1 MPRHTA
7 QRVTGVVSA
16 SGVLIAGDE
25 SLVLRVT
32 VSVLRTQGWP
42 NSYRVRSSSARL
54 TQILTSGVC
63 GLSLDRHTLFDCGGR
78 PTDHNVNNSG
88 SFPTI

>member
-42 NSYRVRSSSARL
+42 NAVTEYGAVRR
-54 TQILTSGVC
+54 
-63 GLSLDRHTLFDCGGR
+63 D
-78 PTDHNVNNSG
+78 
-88 SFPTI
+88 